1 MKNRTALGV
10 VALIGA
16 VCAAGTGQADDRA
29 LTIDLGSGQQRYTAA
44 ALLARP
50 DVSQITVPNDV
61 SYHRTLNY
69 RAVPLLAILKV
80 PSDAPFETLET
91 RATDGFVSQIPL
103 SLVRKG
109 IDGGSQAWIALED
122 PAMPWP
128 NLPGKDISAGPFYL
142 VWEHPDR
149 SGIGSEQWPYA
160 LAAIT
165 GAAAPARRW
174 PQMAVGNDVPAGAPA
189 RRGQEVFSVQ
199 CLPCHRMKGAGAGD
213 KGPDLGRPMNPTKY
227 MTPTGLRMLIRNP
240 KSVRTWPELQM
251 PGFDNAM
258 ISDHD
263 LEALIAYLTYMAETT
278 ARSPD

>member
-1 MKNRTALGV
+1 MKNRTAFGVLALVGV
-10 VALIGA
+10 V
-16 VCAAGTGQADDRA
+16 CATGTGQADDKA
-29 LTIDLGSGQQRYTAA
+29 LTIDLGSGQQRYMATT
-44 ALLARP
+44 LLARP

-61 SYHRTLNY
+61 SYRLAMNY
-69 RAVPLLAILKV
+69 RAVPLLSILKI
-80 PSDAPFETLET
+80 PSDAPFETLEA

-109 IDGGSQAWIALED
+109 IDGGSQAWIAIED

-149 SGIGSEQWPYA
+149 SNIGSEQWPYA

-165 GAAAPARRW
+165 GVAAPARRW
-174 PQMAVGNDVPAGAPA
+174 PQMAVGDDVPADAAA
-189 RRGQEVFSVQ
+189 RRGQVVFSVQ

-213 KGPDLGRPMNPTKY
+213 KGPDLGKLMNPTKY

-240 KSVRTWPELQM
+240 KSVRAWPEQQM
-251 PGFDNAM
+251 PGFDKAM
-258 ISDHD
+258 ISDPD
-263 LEALIAYLTYMAETT
+263 LDALIAYLTYMAETK
-278 ARSPD
+278 ARSPN

>member
-1 MKNRTALGV
+1 MKNRTAFGV
-10 VALIGA
+10 VALFGV
-16 VCAAGTGQADDRA
+16 VCAAGTGQADDKA
-29 LTIDLGSGQQRYTAA
+29 LTIDLGSGLQRYTAA
-44 ALLARP
+44 TLLARP

-61 SYHRTLNY
+61 SYRRAMNY
-69 RAVPLLAILKV
+69 RAVPLISILKL
-80 PSDAPFETLET
+80 PSDARPETLEA

-109 IDGGSQAWIALED
+109 IDGGSQAWIAIED

-128 NLPGKDISAGPFYL
+128 NLPGKDASAGPYYL

-149 SGIGSEQWPYA
+149 SNIGSEQWPYA
-160 LAAIT
+160 LTAIN
-165 GAAAPARRW
+165 GVAAPAQRW

-189 RRGQEVFSVQ
+189 RRGQEVYIVQ

-227 MTPTGLRMLIRNP
+227 MTPIGLRMLVRNP

-251 PGFDNAM
+251 PGFDETM
-258 ISDHD
+258 ISDPD
-263 LEALIAYLTYMAETT
+263 LDALIAYLTYMAETK
-278 ARSPD
+278 AQSPN